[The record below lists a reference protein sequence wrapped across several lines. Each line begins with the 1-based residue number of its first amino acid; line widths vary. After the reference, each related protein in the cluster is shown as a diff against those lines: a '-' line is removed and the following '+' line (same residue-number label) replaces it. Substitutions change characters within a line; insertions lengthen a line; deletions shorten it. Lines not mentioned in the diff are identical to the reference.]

1 TAVSGGAMIA
11 IQATEHELRPALTP
25 GIDIAALNSPDSTV
39 ISGDPEQAQAIADH
53 FTAQGRKTRTLT
65 VSHAFHSPH
74 MDTALNE
81 FVLDPTHPPHRPLHR
96 RRAAA
101 EAPGRHP

>member
-1 TAVSGGAMIA
+1 MIA

-39 ISGDPEQAQAIADH
+39 ISGDPEQAHTLADH

-81 FVLDPTHPPHRPLHR
+81 FATTGPDTSATPSASPTPC
-96 RRAAA
+96 
-101 EAPGRHP
+101 GS